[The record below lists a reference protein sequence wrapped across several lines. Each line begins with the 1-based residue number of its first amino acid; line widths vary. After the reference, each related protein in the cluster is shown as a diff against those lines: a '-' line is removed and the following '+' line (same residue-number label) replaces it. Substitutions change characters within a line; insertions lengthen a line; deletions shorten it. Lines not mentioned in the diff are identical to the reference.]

1 MSVIYFNFDADDY
14 PVLNPAVLSTLKE
27 HQLGIIAHESAE
39 NVERILKE
47 RGVADYFSPKLRIRR
62 TEDARATFDIAR
74 KAAGAAADDV
84 FYVDVD
90 RSQLEIAAEAG
101 IRTATDATR
110 VPLLAKKKSLA
121 SVAHIADCTAEAKEA
136 GLDNNP
142 GPADEVDFD
151 QLLQRLEVAKL
162 RLPPLY
168 LDAAHKPFVAQLNEL
183 GPTKFAKILI
193 DDPSKEGAGGLML
206 DISHS
211 ILQNGER
218 FLDTATDA
226 FQEVVTDLYDGFL
239 SAQDRRGIKMPD
251 RAVLP
256 PLVKW
261 GNPSFGPYTF
271 PIDATSTFGLQCGV
285 VNMPPAN
292 SAKGIVAWAAL
303 GHETA
308 GHDILHADHGLQ
320 AEIADAVQQALEP
333 LKFGLGDYWSQ
344 RIDETSSDVM
354 GILNMGPA
362 PAIGL
367 IAYFRGLDAAFGGGD
382 GKLRNDGPDNDPH
395 PADILRG
402 YLASEVVRLLAFSDA
417 AVWANLIKKE
427 TDKDVASGATT
438 FNIAGTAVPIAVA
451 QQSAK
456 AAAKTVATFKA
467 KVLHKHSLIEIQNWR
482 DSDEDIVASLIPPLT
497 TAAGLPTNVTGAGVF
512 AAHVVAAAVM
522 AALNGK
528 GTTATIFNRMITLLK
543 SMHDS
548 NPAWGPLH
556 VLHPSSIYRDR
567 TYIR

>member
-1 MSVIYFNFDADDY
+1 MPVIYFNFDAEDH
-14 PVLNPAVLSTLKE
+14 PVLNRAVLSTLKD
-27 HQLGIIAHESAE
+27 HQLGLIAREPAD
-39 NVERILKE
+39 VVDKVLRDQ
-47 RGVADYFSPKLRIRR
+47 GVADFFQPRLRIRR
-62 TEDARATFDIAR
+62 SDDSRATYSEAV
-74 KAAGAAADDV
+74 KAAGVDADLI

-90 RSQLEIAAEAG
+90 RAELGYAAESG
-101 IRTATDATR
+101 LRPATDATR
-110 VPLLAKKKSLA
+110 VPLLAKKKSMV
-121 SVAHIADCTAEAKEA
+121 SVQHIGDCTNEAREA
-136 GLDNNP
+136 ALNNDP
-142 GPADEVDFD
+142 GPADEIDFD
-151 QLLQRLEVAKL
+151 KLLQRIEAAKV

-168 LDAAHKPFVAQLNEL
+168 LDAAQKPFVDTLNSL
-183 GPTKFAKILI
+183 GATKFSKVLI
-193 DDPSKEGAGGLML
+193 DDPAKEGAGGLML
-206 DISHS
+206 DVSHA

-218 FLDTATDA
+218 FQDTATDA

-271 PIDATSTFGLQCGV
+271 PIDATSTVGLQCGV
-285 VNMPPAN
+285 VNMPPSNA
-292 SAKGIVAWAAL
+292 AKGIVAWAAL

-320 AEIADAVQQALEP
+320 AEIADAIQQQLAP
-333 LKFGLGDYWSQ
+333 LKFGLDDYWSQ

-367 IAYFRGLDAAFGGGD
+367 IAYFRGLDAAFGGQ
-382 GKLRNDGPDNDPH
+382 GKLRNEGPDGDGH

-402 YLASEVVRLLAFSDA
+402 YLAAETVRQLAFSDA
-417 AVWANLIKKE
+417 VSWANVIKSE
-427 TDKDVASGATT
+427 TDKDIEPGATT
-438 FNIAGTAVPIAVA
+438 FSIAGTAVPIDVA

-456 AAAKTVATFKA
+456 IVAKVVATFKA
-467 KVLHKHSLIEIQNWR
+467 KVLHKHSLMEIQNWR
-482 DSDEDIVASLIPPLT
+482 DSDEDIVSSLIPSLT
-497 TAAGLPTNVTGAGVF
+497 TAADLPPAITGAGIF
-512 AAHVVAAAVM
+512 AAHVVAASVM

-528 GTTATIFNRMITLLK
+528 ASTSTIFNRMITLLK

-567 TYIR
+567 SYVR